1 DPVDTDGDGI
11 ADGEDSCPND
21 ATNTC
26 NDPVIIETELLSKG
40 GGCTDCTPPILGYD
54 STGKKLVDGGFTYNG
69 LVSDANYFFTPYPLI
84 NTEIGKENVAQLK
97 IYEDSG
103 LEQVRH
109 VALGFG
115 LAKGEYMS
123 QSNAVIAYD
132 IDFQGNTVIS
142 QIDPEDAID
151 DDSLRIERENV
162 KCTASDIEEKC
173 LLVTIY
179 HTFRAPLEF
188 NIVGTDL
195 WDDKNNSWQNFFNH
209 GIEITGETLNEMP
222 IYSVLDQRGYVHLVQ
237 YVDKTLKDKTSVIDI
252 ETGKFGKIDQD
263 RFLQEQEQIVRASN
277 SEKNREGSVFQ
288 QIKADQKDSALQ
300 HAKSLYK
307 HVYDK
312 CYEEIDDIF
321 SYTYKPRNENRLA
334 GTMLN

>member
-1 DPVDTDGDGI
+1 
-11 ADGEDSCPND
+11 
-21 ATNTC
+21 
-26 NDPVIIETELLSKG
+26 
-40 GGCTDCTPPILGYD
+40 
-54 STGKKLVDGGFTYNG
+54 

-84 NTEIGKENVAQLK
+84 TTEIGKENVAQLK

-103 LEQVRH
+103 PEQVRH

-123 QSNAVIAYD
+123 QSNAVIVYD
-132 IDFQGNTVIS
+132 IDFEGNAVIS
-142 QIDPEDAID
+142 QIDPENAID
-151 DDSLRIERENV
+151 DDTLRIEQENV
-162 KCTASDIEEKC
+162 KCTALDVYEKC

-263 RFLQEQEQIVRASN
+263 RFLQEQEQTVRASN
-277 SEKNREGSVFQ
+277 SEKNREGTAFQ
-288 QIKADQKDSALQ
+288 QIKADQKDSALK

-312 CYEEIDDIF
+312 YYEEIDDIF

-334 GTMLN
+334 GTLLD

>member
-1 DPVDTDGDGI
+1 
-11 ADGEDSCPND
+11 
-21 ATNTC
+21 
-26 NDPVIIETELLSKG
+26 
-40 GGCTDCTPPILGYD
+40 
-54 STGKKLVDGGFTYNG
+54 
-69 LVSDANYFFTPYPLI
+69 LI
-84 NTEIGKENVAQLK
+84 NTEIGKENVAKLK

-103 LEQVRH
+103 PEQVRH

-123 QSNAVIAYD
+123 QSKAVIVYD
-132 IDFQGNTVIS
+132 IDFEGNAIVS

-151 DDSLRIERENV
+151 DGTLRIERENV
-162 KCTASDIEEKC
+162 KCAALSVDERC

-195 WDDKNNSWQNFFNH
+195 WDDKNNSWENFFNH
-209 GIEITGETLNEMP
+209 GIAITGETLNEMP
-222 IYSVLDQRGYVHLVQ
+222 IYSVMDQRGYVHLVQ
-237 YVDKTLKDKTSVIDI
+237 YVDKTLKDKTTVLDI
-252 ETGKFGKIDQD
+252 ETGKLGKIMQD

-277 SEKNREGSVFQ
+277 SEKNREGTMFQ

-312 CYEEIDDIF
+312 YYEEIDDIF

-334 GTMLN
+334 GTMLD